1 MALHIW
7 QSVTIFLAHCWAF
20 FPPSFFSV
28 FCTFLL
34 LFFISVCSF
43 SGQFGRPEFL
53 LLWDCTA
60 VFLLFTTVPV
70 VDHEGSQD
78 LIVCC
83 SDQLLVVS
91 AAPCEKW
98 SPSCL
103 LCRGRHYKHPVQHQ
117 VFTGDVTDTNLNNF
131 QLLRVNECTDGERQ
145 EDWGRWL
152 YVRKMCN
159 CRHITIKDQ
168 VCYREIKTFCLRPYY
183 LPREFSHDCDHEL
196 RVYPHLNANA
206 DAAQS

>member
-1 MALHIW
+1 MSWWRCTFGSLLQYFLHT
-7 QSVTIFLAHCWAF
+7 VEHF
-20 FPPSFFSV
+20 FPHLFFPFFVLFFYFFSFQFV
-28 FCTFLL
+28 LSPGSLGDQSFCSCGIVL
-34 LFFISVCSF
+34 LF
-43 SGQFGRPEFL
+43 
-53 LLWDCTA
+53 
-60 VFLLFTTVPV
+60 FLLFTTVPV

-152 YVRKMCN
+152 YVRKYM
-159 CRHITIKDQ
+159 
-168 VCYREIKTFCLRPYY
+168 
-183 LPREFSHDCDHEL
+183 
-196 RVYPHLNANA
+196 
-206 DAAQS
+206 